1 MIKIPNVF
9 GDSNIN
15 LTKEYVQEEGVIN
28 SGLDDEEKITNVC
41 YYRFRN
47 FISLFIN
54 SFKDGQ
60 NITDEIIHSK
70 LVFV

>member
-41 YYRFRN
+41 YYRFRK
-47 FISLFIN
+47 FIFPNHKQFLRMV
-54 SFKDGQ
+54 K
-60 NITDEIIHSK
+60 T
-70 LVFV
+70 